1 MIRTLILLTALLVPL
16 TVNAQ
21 CRITN
26 ETTHNF
32 RVDSGDAYGQSLGA
46 HSSTSIEAGD
56 VVGQSSDGRE
66 FSTSCEDGEALVVT
80 ELQGRIRVQ
89 RRGR

>member
-1 MIRTLILLTALLVPL
+1 MIRALFLCLSVLVSTPA
-16 TVNAQ
+16 NAR